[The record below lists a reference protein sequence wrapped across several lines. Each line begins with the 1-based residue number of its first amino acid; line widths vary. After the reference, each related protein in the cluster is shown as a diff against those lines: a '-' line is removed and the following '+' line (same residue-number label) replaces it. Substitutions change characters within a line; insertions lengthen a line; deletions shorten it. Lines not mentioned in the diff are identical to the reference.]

1 MPAAVV
7 RTGLPDLETLSRKEL
22 VALVLE
28 QHAQV
33 EQLWEVVLALQ
44 VEIDSL
50 KRGGRRQATPFSK
63 GTHKDNPKKPGRK
76 PRSKA
81 ADPGSD
87 VPISEVSE
95 GSDNFTFR
103 TAPPQEAI
111 TEPEVYV
118 PLLESC
124 CPSCGG
130 GLGPAREEMAYITD
144 LPKVIVPEVRAYRV
158 QVCQCSECG
167 KSVRGK
173 HEDLAQ
179 DQWGATAHRIGSRIM
194 AAAHLLHMVA
204 GVTVRKVPGVL
215 KYLTGIPLTQGAI
228 TQDMLRRCR
237 VAAVYPDGE
246 LSPPGKVFEAYQQ
259 LRTDI
264 RDESYIHT
272 DDTGW
277 KIKGS
282 TAYLMTFES
291 KNITLFQI
299 RPRHRNEEVREVIPS
314 DYTGTMITDRGTSYD
329 AKELDN
335 VKQSKCASHILR
347 SIDKVMEKQTQ
358 GTDQGIDQGTDQG
371 IDQGRQASEPGFL
384 TGLKTMMQEAVVLWW
399 QRRRGESSDHEEKAQ
414 AIQEYEGRVRAIQEK
429 ATQLLRHRQL
439 ADKDE
444 QTLLNQLGW
453 HHDRGNLLRF
463 LDEPEVEPT
472 NNRAERALR
481 PAVIARKVSQCSKTP
496 GGADAYAAFASVI
509 CTLNKRTRQP
519 LIDALCE
526 VFNTGRIQCA
536 SP

>member
-1 MPAAVV
+1 MPAAIV
-7 RTGLPDLETLSRKEL
+7 RSGLPDLETLSRKEL

-28 QHAQV
+28 RHAQV

-44 VEIDSL
+44 VEIDTL
-50 KRGGRRQATPFSK
+50 RRGGRRQATPFSK
-63 GTHKDNPKKPGRK
+63 GTHKPNPKKPGRK
-76 PRSKA
+76 PRSKVSK
-81 ADPGSD
+81 GSEG
-87 VPISEVSE
+87 SEGSE
-95 GSDNFTFR
+95 GSDNFNFR

-118 PLLESC
+118 PLSESC

-130 GLGPAREEMAYITD
+130 GLGPVREEMAYITD
-144 LPKVIVPEVRAYRV
+144 LPKVIVPEVRAFRV

-167 KSVRGK
+167 KSVRAR
-173 HEDLAQ
+173 HEDLGK
-179 DQWGATAHRIGSRIM
+179 DQWGATAHRTGPRIM

-204 GVTVRKVPGVL
+204 GVTVRKAPGVL
-215 KYLTGIPLTQGAI
+215 KYLTGITLTQGAI

-237 VAAVYPDGE
+237 VAAEYPDGE
-246 LSPPGKVFEAYQQ
+246 IAPPGKVFEAYQQ
-259 LRTDI
+259 LRKDI
-264 RDESYIHT
+264 RHERYIHT

-291 KNITLFQI
+291 KDITLFQI

-347 SIDKVMEKQTQ
+347 SLDKVLEKQAQ
-358 GTDQGIDQGTDQG
+358 GTLQGTLPG
-371 IDQGRQASEPGFL
+371 IQAPEPGFL
-384 TGLKTMMQEAVVLWW
+384 TGLKTMIQDAVMLWW
-399 QRRRGESSDHEEKAQ
+399 QRRRGESSDYEEKA
-414 AIQEYEGRVRAIQEK
+414 RAIQER
-429 ATQLLRHRQL
+429 ATHLLRDRRL
-439 ADKDE
+439 ANKDE

-463 LDEPEVEPT
+463 LGEAEVEPT

-481 PAVIARKVSQCSKTP
+481 PAVVARKVSQCSKTP
-496 GGADAYAAFASVI
+496 GGADAYAAFASII

-526 VFNTGRIQCA
+526 VFHTGRIQCA